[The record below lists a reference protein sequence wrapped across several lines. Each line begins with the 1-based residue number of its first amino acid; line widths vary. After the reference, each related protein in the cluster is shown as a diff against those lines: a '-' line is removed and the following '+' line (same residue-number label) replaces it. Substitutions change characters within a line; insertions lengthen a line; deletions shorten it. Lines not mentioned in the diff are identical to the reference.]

1 MRESLAEYKNDE
13 KICFAFC
20 AVFQVPFLRDFF
32 QFQSRVALGH
42 SLSNGS
48 LLKKPKNEHFFTP
61 LRLRGDD
68 RASKS
73 SFESALFS
81 AFFLHKKEAHT
92 KLK

>member
-1 MRESLAEYKNDE
+1 ML
-13 KICFAFC
+13 CFLYR
-20 AVFQVPFLRDFF
+20 VFQVLFLVRFF
-32 QFQSRVALGH
+32 CHVWLWGH

-61 LRLRGDD
+61 LSFRGDD